1 MHPTSPR
8 QHCLQPPTP
17 HPKPLLP
24 ATNTLSYNESIF
36 TTPLWLQLLLS
47 SVFLCRDK
55 NQVCLLCEVILKQIP
70 AFNFFCASL
79 ESIIAIE
86 NTWEWEEV
94 WGDTPTLHL
103 GFVLGGK
110 NGVWGGV
117 IPPKK
122 TRGKGKKAIVSPKPA
137 SVEFSDESDSEPA
150 RKLTGVRKSMSLT
163 EAAEEKA
170 ARQVHATHERIVT
183 KSNPEPARRRPSGI
197 AFRDTSGVSKKMS
210 PDPSQKLNYVQ
221 TLTPEEQLVADTMQA
236 LKASRKSS
244 RSQPHAGGSSEG
256 TGTKPGVPDESTV
269 TPKTSD
275 EGIESEYFEEENVDE
290 AIDWVYFDEDEE
302 KKDGDDDND
311 DDDDDDDKSID
322 IEETDDEETNDEF
335 VRGDEQV
342 QENVDEEMKDAE
354 VDDIGNSDEEI
365 TNTTKADAEKIEEV
379 KDDNKKAEL
388 PPLRSNL
395 YVSLGFGNQFLNHSF
410 DKSTVGT
417 LKDSVDAEIN
427 SLLDVQIQQ
436 EIPQIQSPSILTIP
450 ILMIFEPVVL
460 STILE
465 IPTVTSA
472 TTPPH
477 YVSTISPIL
486 QQTTTLIPTPTITA
500 EILPVTTIPDPLP
513 SISKKESILEK
524 DVQELKAVD
533 HTTTLLTSLRSKI
546 PSSINAYLGS
556 SLGDALQKSQCK
568 QTLLMRSRI
577 YCQSFYQRQYLQSN
591 INKALEKTPTE
602 LAQSSSQAQ
611 SSLKAAESLSEYE
624 LKMILFDNM
633 DKRCS
638 YLTHDKHQDLYD
650 ALFNSLSLD
659 DAIVRGQANPDKIL
673 KKRDRDDKDHSAGP
687 NQGKKT
693 KRSRT
698 KESEPSKKS
707 STTKESSKGTSPAK
721 TSKSGKSVTV
731 EEPVKEAVFEMATD
745 HIEQTVD
752 DVVNDADQPP
762 DDTTQT
768 KDKAPKYNLFKQPP
782 RTPTPDPEWNKC
794 QVVDD
799 QPEYKP
805 LHLKGCLGRLTVPS
819 EYFFNNDLEYL
830 KSSYPEKKYTM
841 SITKTKAA
849 RYELV
854 GFEGMI
860 LNLWSATKVGY
871 NKDVERGIKHWGPKG
886 QMWYRSEINKFSNHN
901 VYSTLKILS
910 VVSVKINK
918 LHGYGHLEEIVVKR
932 VGRQK
937 YTFKEGDFVN
947 LHLNDI
953 EDMLLLVAQH
963 KLFNLKGNEIFDLA
977 DYSRISAKELYPPL
991 FDPHGAVYE
1000 DLNKRKRVMRA
1011 DELNKFSDG
1020 TLKLVHDEL
1029 HHRIVNFR
1037 LGYNIEMSRRKWSAI
1052 DKRRPELMVELI
1064 DKQMR
1069 ERRIIRNL
1077 ERLVGARELE
1087 MDYMLMHRTI

>member
-1 MHPTSPR
+1 MNQEEIQQAAHEEKWV
-8 QHCLQPPTP
+8 
-17 HPKPLLP
+17 PKPDRVKITFLASTVVPEIYMQQFWYTVTKVKESTFYEFKLANKKFLVDVEVFFIINHFLSIHSSVLKELLSGLHTIKDDVVLSRMKFVRIREDVQEYGRAILNAMITNDIKQSETYQMFIKYLRTKTICKHSKP
-24 ATNTLSYNESIF
+24 VENPAEVSHMLEATN
-36 TTPLWLQLLLS
+36 
-47 SVFLCRDK
+47 
-55 NQVCLLCEVILKQIP
+55 LK
-70 AFNFFCASL
+70 FN
-79 ESIIAIE
+79 
-86 NTWEWEEV
+86 
-94 WGDTPTLHL
+94 
-103 GFVLGGK
+103 
-110 NGVWGGV
+110 
-117 IPPKK
+117 
-122 TRGKGKKAIVSPKPA
+122 RG
-137 SVEFSDESDSEPA
+137 
-150 RKLTGVRKSMSLT
+150 
-163 EAAEEKA
+163 
-170 ARQVHATHERIVT
+170 
-183 KSNPEPARRRPSGI
+183 
-197 AFRDTSGVSKKMS
+197 TS
-210 PDPSQKLNYVQ
+210 
-221 TLTPEEQLVADTMQA
+221 
-236 LKASRKSS
+236 
-244 RSQPHAGGSSEG
+244 
-256 TGTKPGVPDESTV
+256 
-269 TPKTSD
+269 
-275 EGIESEYFEEENVDE
+275 SEYFEEENVDE

-354 VDDIGNSDEEI
+354 VDDIGNNDEEI

-450 ILMIFEPVVL
+450 ISMIFEPAVL

-465 IPTVTSA
+465 IPKVTSA
-472 TTPPH
+472 ITPPR

-556 SLGDALQKSQCK
+556 SLGDALQKSVQANIINEVK
-568 QTLLMRSRI
+568 NLLPK
-577 YCQSFYQRQYLQSN
+577 FLP
-591 INKALEKTPTE
+591 KAVSDFAT
-602 LAQSSSQAQ
+602 QAV
-611 SSLKAAESLSEYE
+611 ESLSEYK
-624 LKMILFDNM
+624 LKTILFNKM
-633 DKRCS
+633 DKRRS
-638 YLTHDKHQDLYD
+638 YLTHDKNQALYD

-659 DAIVRGQANPDKIL
+659 DAI
-673 KKRDRDDKDHSAGP
+673 
-687 NQGKKT
+687 GKKT

-698 KESEPSKKS
+698 KESELSKKS
-707 STTKESSKGTSPAK
+707 YTTKESSKGKSPAK

-731 EEPVKEAVFEMATD
+731 EEPVEEAIFEMATYD
-745 HIEQTVD
+745 IEQTVD

-768 KDKAPKYNLFKQPP
+768 KDKAPKYNSFKQPP
-782 RTPTPDPEWNKC
+782 RPPTPDPEWNKR
-794 QVVDD
+794 QLNN
-799 QPEYKP
+799 PEGERCPYYLSKP

-977 DYSRISAKELYPPL
+977 DYPRISAKELYPPL

-1029 HHRIVNFR
+1029 HHRVVNFR